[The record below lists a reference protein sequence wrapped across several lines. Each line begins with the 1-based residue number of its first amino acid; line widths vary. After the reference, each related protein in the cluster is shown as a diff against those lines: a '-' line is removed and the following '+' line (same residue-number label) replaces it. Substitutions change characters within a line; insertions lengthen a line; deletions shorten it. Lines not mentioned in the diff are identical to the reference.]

1 MNYQEAINKIKAIF
15 DAQAPTMPAMPGM
28 ENPATTELPEY
39 ILQDGT
45 KIVVDKLAI
54 GGTVTLNG
62 APAPD
67 GSHQLQ
73 DGTVIET
80 VSGKITEITTP
91 AEESADE
98 SVNTDMGLVPQ
109 PGPNPDVTLAPVSPE
124 VKAKLEAIDNTLA
137 DHAAKHKMTEETMA
151 KQSEAMKQMMSLV
164 EKMATAPVDGPIAP
178 VKNQYTSQNAEAKE
192 DRFSAIVDAIN
203 KLKK

>member
-15 DAQAPTMPAMPGM
+15 DANVPGM
-28 ENPATTELPEY
+28 PDMANPATAELPEY

-45 KIVVDKLAI
+45 KIVVDKLEI
-54 GGTVTLNG
+54 GGSVTLNG

-91 AEESADE
+91 AEEATDE
-98 SVNTDMGLVPQ
+98 SVNSDMSATD
-109 PGPNPDVTLAPVSPE
+109 S
-124 VKAKLEAIDNTLA
+124 KIAKCESQLA
-137 DHAAKHKMTEETMA
+137 DHSAMHAATAEKMTKMETEMSSQ
-151 KQSEAMKQMMSLV
+151 KEAMKQMMALI
-164 EKMATAPVDGPIAP
+164 EKMATAPVAEPAAP
-178 VKNQYTSQNAEAKE
+178 VKNQYTNQKAEAKE
-192 DRFSAIVDAIN
+192 ERFSALAEAIS
-203 KLKK
+203 KLKN

>member
-15 DAQAPTMPAMPGM
+15 DAQAPTMPGM

-91 AEESADE
+91 AEEIGDE
-98 SVNTDMGLVPQ
+98 SVNTNMGMVPQ
-109 PGPNPDVTLAPVSPE
+109 PGPNTDVTLAPT

-137 DHAAKHKMTEETMA
+137 EHAAKHKMAEETMA
-151 KQSEAMKQMMSLV
+151 KQSEGIKQMMALV

-178 VKNQYTSQNAEAKE
+178 VKNQYTTQNAEAKE